1 MLRNFNLLATT
12 WRGNEENACSELRYL
27 LGEIG
32 DSAPTVDKTGVAGLI
47 AAKTAFNPF
56 EVIEKFRKIL
66 HERSYEFRYTLRII
80 PVEKVVRTD
89 LGEIQQAA
97 TELSSK
103 IGEDET
109 FRVTVEKRF
118 TETSTQDI
126 IEATAANIERKVDLN
141 NPDKILLIEVVGGL
155 TGLSVIKPNEILAV
169 MKEKML

>member
-1 MLRNFNLLATT
+1 
-12 WRGNEENACSELRYL
+12 
-27 LGEIG
+27 
-32 DSAPTVDKTGVAGLI
+32 
-47 AAKTAFNPF
+47 
-56 EVIEKFRKIL
+56 
-66 HERSYEFRYTLRII
+66 
-80 PVEKVVRTD
+80 VRTD

-118 TETSTQDI
+118 TETPTQDI
-126 IEATAANIERKVDLN
+126 IEATAANIERKVDIN